1 MEPVFKETCRVARGD
16 FASAGNVSAGFK
28 RKVKQL
34 GVDARLARQISI
46 AAYECELNLIIHS
59 FGGEMT
65 LLVYS
70 DRIVLTSEDC
80 GPGIPDISLAM
91 QEGWSTAPE
100 DIRAMGFGAGMGL
113 PNMKRQSDRF
123 SISSSP
129 AGTSVVMEFLLQKPS

>member
-1 MEPVFKETCRVARGD
+1 MEPVLRETCHVARGD
-16 FASAGNVSAGFK
+16 FAGAGNVSANFK

-34 GVDARLARQISI
+34 GMDAKLARRISI
-46 AAYECELNLIIHS
+46 AAYESELNLIIHS

-65 LLVYS
+65 LLVYA
-70 DRIVLTSEDC
+70 DRVVLQSVDC

-113 PNMKRQSDRF
+113 PNMKRQSDKF
-123 SISSSP
+123 TIDSTP
-129 AGTSVVMEFLLQKPS
+129 AGTQITMEFTLQQP

>member
-1 MEPVFKETCRVARGD
+1 MEPVLKETCRVIRGD

-34 GVDARLARQISI
+34 GVDSKQARMISI
-46 AAYECELNLIIHS
+46 AAYESELNLIIHS
-59 FGGEMT
+59 LGGELTME
-65 LLVYS
+65 VYS
-70 DRIVLTSEDC
+70 DRIVLKSEDC

-113 PNMKRQSDRF
+113 PNMKRQSDHF
-123 SISSSP
+123 SIISSP
-129 AGTSVVMEFLLQKPS
+129 AGTLITMEFLLQKP